1 MKKMLCAVVMLM
13 VTGMIGM
20 AEAQVQTV
28 GANCAIRWTG
38 NSEADLAGY
47 RVYGTQGGVTKTLDV
62 VSPVV
67 TTTCAALGT
76 QAGGTLSVQ
85 IDAVDLSGNRS
96 AQSVAVTVNQDIAGP
111 AQPSG
116 LSVTPNP

>member
-1 MKKMLCAVVMLM
+1 MKKLLLSVLLVLGI
-13 VTGMIGM
+13 VGM
-20 AEAQVQTV
+20 AEAQVSTV
-28 GANCAIRWTG
+28 GADCTIRWTA
-38 NSEADLAGY
+38 NTESDLAGY
-47 RVYGTQGGVTKTLDV
+47 RVYGTQGGITNTLDV

-76 QAGGTLSVQ
+76 QAGGPLSVQ
-85 IDAVDLSGNRS
+85 VDAVDLSGNRAVRS
-96 AQSVAVTVNQDIAGP
+96 AAVTVNQDIAGP

>member
-1 MKKMLCAVVMLM
+1 MKKLLLSVLLVLGI
-13 VTGMIGM
+13 VGM
-20 AEAQVQTV
+20 AEAQVSTV
-28 GANCAIRWTG
+28 GANCTIRWTA
-38 NSEADLAGY
+38 NTESDLAGY
-47 RVYGTQGGVTKTLDV
+47 RVYGTQGGITNTLDV

-76 QAGGTLSVQ
+76 QAGGPLSVQ
-85 IDAVDLSGNRS
+85 VDAVDLSGNRS
-96 AQSVAVTVNQDIAGP
+96 VRSAAVTVNQDIAGP